1 MVVLNVHSFFSL
13 LFHSVLFTLF
23 KLQNIP
29 LIFYL
34 FTCHNMTEK
43 VLVDEQQLT
52 PQLSEDVD
60 RSQVMDS
67 DSRVELLER
76 NLRYIQQQH
85 EITLNDLHNEIN
97 RLQQE
102 NKDLHYRLI
111 NSHSLEQEQQINDPI
126 PTKSL
131 DDMKENQLHLEA
143 KIVEL
148 ENQLIESDEN
158 NKYLLNKITELNKQL
173 LSSKSETFESS
184 DNQISNDSDYQN
196 LISTLH
202 EKQEQYLQ
210 EVNKLL
216 ISLIS
221 FF

>member
-1 MVVLNVHSFFSL
+1 
-13 LFHSVLFTLF
+13 
-23 KLQNIP
+23 
-29 LIFYL
+29 
-34 FTCHNMTEK
+34 MTEK